1 MDVSRAD
8 GELRCPM
15 AGEGQHVTVAQPH
28 AVEAVGRLVA
38 IFVVHSDIESADVE
52 MHSEEMTLHRGFQ
65 PVAEFGLN
73 SQKTQA
79 VVACHG
85 VGAVDD
91 RQIDRVVVAETVLH
105 AEVGDRSGQI
115 CHIGFNGPAIKRTYG
130 CTAPQKL
137 DTFGVFFM
145 KYNYEIRLKAVKLVL
160 EGGLSVREA
169 GCHLGCGRSQVHLWV
184 TLFERH
190 GLTGLKLRHGSYSAE
205 FKLSV
210 LKHMHQ
216 NHLSLLETAVH
227 FGIPGPFVIR
237 QWERLYQN
245 QGAEGLRRKPQR
257 RRPAMSKS
265 KTKKVKL
272 KTTPHEELLKELEYL
287 RAENAYLK
295 KLQALVEER
304 IVRESGKEPKP
315 SKD

>member
-115 CHIGFNGPAIKRTYG
+115 CH
-130 CTAPQKL
+130 
-137 DTFGVFFM
+137 M
-145 KYNYEIRLKAVKLVL
+145 VL
-160 EGGLSVREA
+160 MA
-169 GCHLGCGRSQVHLWV
+169 
-184 TLFERH
+184 
-190 GLTGLKLRHGSYSAE
+190 
-205 FKLSV
+205 
-210 LKHMHQ
+210 
-216 NHLSLLETAVH
+216 
-227 FGIPGPFVIR
+227 
-237 QWERLYQN
+237 
-245 QGAEGLRRKPQR
+245 QR
-257 RRPAMSKS
+257 
-265 KTKKVKL
+265 
-272 KTTPHEELLKELEYL
+272 
-287 RAENAYLK
+287 
-295 KLQALVEER
+295 
-304 IVRESGKEPKP
+304 
-315 SKD
+315 

>member
-85 VGAVDD
+85 VGALDD

-130 CTAPQKL
+130 VEHHSLQCL
-137 DTFGVFFM
+137 ND
-145 KYNYEIRLKAVKLVL
+145 RLC
-160 EGGLSVREA
+160 R
-169 GCHLGCGRSQVHLWV
+169 
-184 TLFERH
+184 F
-190 GLTGLKLRHGSYSAE
+190 
-205 FKLSV
+205 
-210 LKHMHQ
+210 
-216 NHLSLLETAVH
+216 
-227 FGIPGPFVIR
+227 
-237 QWERLYQN
+237 
-245 QGAEGLRRKPQR
+245 
-257 RRPAMSKS
+257 
-265 KTKKVKL
+265 
-272 KTTPHEELLKELEYL
+272 
-287 RAENAYLK
+287 
-295 KLQALVEER
+295 
-304 IVRESGKEPKP
+304 
-315 SKD
+315 